1 MNKNGVIIIGAG
13 TMGAGIAAVAAAHGH
28 ATVLIDTDVE
38 KAQSGVQRAAQ
49 NCAQLV
55 DAGMVTEEMA
65 KLASTYLVAAT
76 DYHPFLE
83 SSWLIIEAAYEN
95 VDVKRAIFQELDK
108 EVPEDIIIT
117 SNTSGMM
124 LKKIAVDLQHPQRTA
139 ITHFWFPGHLVPLV
153 EIVRGAYTNDQV
165 ISRLKETFTVWGK
178 APVVVNK
185 DLPGQLAN
193 RILQAIIREAVHIVE
208 MGLATPEDVD
218 TAIKMGMALR
228 FPAWGPLEHIDA
240 VGLDL
245 AYSVQKDVLPG
256 LCNDDHPAEMMESL
270 LKNGNL
276 GFKSRQG
283 FYDWNKKDMTRLAEQ
298 RDACIIGL
306 IGLLKTFKTPK
317 AD

>member
-1 MNKNGVIIIGAG
+1 MRKDGVIIIGAG
-13 TMGAGIAAVAAAHGH
+13 TMGAGIAAVAATHGH
-28 ATVLIDTDVE
+28 QTVLIDTDGD
-38 KAQSGVQRAAQ
+38 KAAAGVQRATR

-55 DAGMVTEEMA
+55 EAGLVTEDAA
-65 KLASTYLVAAT
+65 KLATTLLVAAT
-76 DYHPFLE
+76 DYHSFLE
-83 SSWLIIEAAYEN
+83 TTWLVIEAAFEN
-95 VDVKRAIFQELDK
+95 VDVKRAIFKELDQ

-124 LKKIAVDLQHPQRTA
+124 LKKIAVDLMHPERTA

-153 EIVRGAYTNDQV
+153 EIVRGEHTSDLV
-165 ISRLKETFTVWGK
+165 INRLRAAFTTWGK
-178 APVVVNK
+178 SPVVVEK

-256 LCNDDHPAEMMESL
+256 LCNDDHPAKMMKSL
-270 LKNGNL
+270 LDSGRL
-276 GFKSRQG
+276 GYKAKRG
-283 FYDWNKKDMTRLAEQ
+283 FYDWNKKDMESLAKQ

-306 IGLLKTFKTPK
+306 LGLLKTY
-317 AD
+317 